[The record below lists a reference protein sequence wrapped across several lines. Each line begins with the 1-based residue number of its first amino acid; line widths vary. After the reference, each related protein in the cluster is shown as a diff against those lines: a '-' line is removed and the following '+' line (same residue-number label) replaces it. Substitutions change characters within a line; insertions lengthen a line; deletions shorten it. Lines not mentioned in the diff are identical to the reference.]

1 MKGIKF
7 KYKNMN
13 KPYSYFS
20 IIGIILSVFLFTSLD
35 KGLISPSLGYFIVS
49 IISSYL
55 LFKSIKKASKLIE
68 EIIFDSQS
76 IEFVFL
82 NKMKNRYNTKI
93 ENILV
98 IIKDD
103 SFEFKELSS
112 GFKIGSVLKSSL
124 LNDGQLSELL
134 GKIDN
139 VKNS

>member
-76 IEFVFL
+76 IEFVF
-82 NKMKNRYNTKI
+82 
-93 ENILV
+93 
-98 IIKDD
+98 
-103 SFEFKELSS
+103 
-112 GFKIGSVLKSSL
+112 
-124 LNDGQLSELL
+124 
-134 GKIDN
+134 
-139 VKNS
+139 